1 MGTLPTPEESRTE
14 PSISL
19 MEKQPTPEESETVSS
34 GATLEKGPAPEE
46 SKTRSS
52 SSTQEKG
59 QTLEES
65 ETGSSSA
72 ALEKGPT
79 VEESETVSSSSA
91 LEKGPIPEESET
103 GYSGS
108 TLGKGPTPEESET
121 GSLSSTQEKG
131 PTLEESETVS
141 SSSTLEK
148 RPIPEES
155 ETGSSGS
162 TLEKEPTPEESETG
176 SLSSTQEKGPTLEES
191 ETVSSSSTLEK
202 RPIPEESE
210 IGSSI
215 SKLEKQSIQEKAKNK
230 LDSQSTME
238 NSLREELDRDTLKE
252 NGDLKCR
259 AENQNMQEN
268 LESAMENTM
277 RNVNVHLDAI
287 VTFICQIPLVFSS
300 ILSLVINIIYLVLQ
314 ILLYSLSQ
322 APNILNNLGLK
333 VKFREDK
340 VLLFLLCISN
350 YPSAVGYCEG
360 SCKASD
366 LVNQILVIRTE
377 TVIYCQFHSNA
388 TFPTTYQCLDHTA
401 IVVNKTCLKLRTEE
415 WPESGYI
422 LDFGKGPR
430 GESMNFIKDGCWNST
445 DTQPVSARK
454 ARNRAITA
462 VIIAIAVSGILI
474 LIGCIYK
481 NCCPQPAAL
490 SPSHHHRG
498 SQDSEAQTFNITET
512 PKANDPERTPLSLSS
527 KRSSVRAFHKG
538 TGAVDTKQIPSD
550 ELHLAMPI
558 VSVENMKPSV
568 KEAVAFLVADKPP
581 A

>member
-1 MGTLPTPEESRTE
+1 MALLQLFDDVPLSIAETSPNRSAMGTLPTPEESRTE

-34 GATLEKGPAPEE
+34 SSTLEKGPAPD
-46 SKTRSS
+46 
-52 SSTQEKG
+52 G
-59 QTLEES
+59 
-65 ETGSSSA
+65 
-72 ALEKGPT
+72 
-79 VEESETVSSSSA
+79 
-91 LEKGPIPEESET
+91 
-103 GYSGS
+103 
-108 TLGKGPTPEESET
+108 SET

-131 PTLEESETVS
+131 PTLEESET
-141 SSSTLEK
+141 
-148 RPIPEES
+148 
-155 ETGSSGS
+155 G
-162 TLEKEPTPEESETG
+162 
-176 SLSSTQEKGPTLEES
+176 
-191 ETVSSSSTLEK
+191 SSSSTLEK

-215 SKLEKQSIQEKAKNK
+215 SKLEKQSIQEKARNK
-230 LDSQSTME
+230 LDSQSAME
-238 NSLREELDRDTLKE
+238 NSLKEELDQDTLKE

-268 LESAMENTM
+268 LEHAMENTM
-277 RNVNVHLDAI
+277 RNVKVHVDAI
-287 VTFICQIPLVFSS
+287 VTFICQIPQVFSS
-300 ILSLVINIIYLVLQ
+300 ILSLVRNIIYLVLQ

-333 VKFREDK
+333 VKFHEYK

-366 LVNQILVIRTE
+366 LANQILVIRTE

-388 TFPTTYQCLDHTA
+388 TFPTTYKCLDHTV

-445 DTQPVSARK
+445 DIQPVSARE

-462 VIIAIAVSGILI
+462 VIIAIAVSGGILI
-474 LIGCIYK
+474 LLCSFYK
-481 NCCPQPAAL
+481 NCCPQPSAS
-490 SPSHHHRG
+490 SPSNHHG
-498 SQDSEAQTFNITET
+498 SRDSEAQTFNLTET
-512 PKANDPERTPLSLSS
+512 PKANDAEMTPLSLSS

-538 TGAVDTKQIPSD
+538 TGAVDTKHIPSD
-550 ELHLAMPI
+550 E
-558 VSVENMKPSV
+558 
-568 KEAVAFLVADKPP
+568 
-581 A
+581 